1 MRPIRLEVEGF
12 GAFREHTEVDFDR
25 VDLFALVGPT
35 GSGKSTV
42 IDAICFALYGSV
54 PRYGNK
60 GSVSPIVTMGAI
72 EARVS
77 LTFESAGRRYIA
89 TRVVRR
95 GKTGASTREARLE
108 VVDGDVLAGTAREI
122 DGAVEALLGL
132 TFEHFTRAVVLPQ
145 NEFAR
150 FLHDKPRD
158 RQDLLTKLLGYDVYE
173 RMMRNARARAAEQE
187 TAVTLAEQQLA
198 KLADCTPEQ
207 IDVHQLWVAEYGDL
221 RKQVRSARE
230 SLAQLERDA
239 AADEEEAGRQREVVA
254 RLKQV
259 KVPAK
264 FERLAANRD
273 QAKATLAKAEDA
285 SAAAAAAL
293 TAAQAALEQLGP
305 RDALL
310 AAQSAHGD
318 LSRVRATFVEASARA
333 KDARAG
339 VAPAVAALAE
349 AEAEL
354 ESLRVAHSAHNLVGA
369 LAVGEPCPVCDQ
381 LVVRVPKRKAPTGG
395 PAAKRRFEA
404 AQRAER
410 AAREA
415 EAKANQSVTELESR
429 ERELSTQVAEH
440 PKLADVERRLV
451 AHDAATKTVA
461 DAQQAES
468 ATRREEQDA
477 RKALAASDEALKQ
490 AAEAFRTQR
499 DALVQVRAEP
509 VPERGDLA
517 SDWPA
522 LAQWAAEETP
532 AREEAA
538 KHADARAHEVRRARD
553 QELGALVT
561 RARELEVEVGTQ
573 ATADDLAEA
582 VMQAEHEAKAELARV
597 KQGIKERA
605 RLETEIER
613 SGADVHVARELGRLL
628 DARNFERWLVAEALE
643 LLIVGASARLTELSA
658 GQYSFAFEETS
669 RDFQVVDH
677 RNANERRSVRTLS
690 GGETFQASLA
700 LALALADQLVD
711 LAADGAA
718 GLESI
723 FLDEGFGALDPD
735 TLETVA
741 GTIESLGAGD
751 RMVGVI
757 THVRE
762 LADRMPV
769 QYRVTK
775 GPQTATVEQVSR

>member
-1 MRPIRLEVEGF
+1 MRPIRLEVQGF
-12 GAFREHTEVDFDR
+12 GVFREHTEIDFES
-25 VDLFALVGPT
+25 VDLFALVGST

-42 IDAICFALYGSV
+42 IDAMCFALYGSV

-95 GKTGASTREARLE
+95 GKTGASTKEARLE
-108 VVDGDVLAGTAREI
+108 LVDGDVLAGSAREI

-132 TFEHFTRAVVLPQ
+132 TFDHFTRAVVLPQ

-173 RMMRNARARAAEQE
+173 RMMRNARARAAQQE

-198 KLADCTPEQ
+198 RLADCTPEQ
-207 IDVHQLWVAEYGDL
+207 VEIHRQWVAEYGDL
-221 RKQVRSARE
+221 RKQIRAARD
-230 SLAQLERDA
+230 SLTLLEGEA
-239 AADEEEAGRQREVVA
+239 AAAEEEAGREREVVT

-264 FERLAANRD
+264 FERLAADRERGR
-273 QAKATLAKAEDA
+273 AAVTKAEDA
-285 SAAAAAAL
+285 SAAAAAAVK
-293 TAAQAALEQLGP
+293 TAQVALEELGS
-305 RDALL
+305 RDPLL
-310 AAQSAHGD
+310 AAQRAHAE
-318 LSRVRATFVEASARA
+318 LTRVRSALVDAVTQAKESEAA
-333 KDARAG
+333 
-339 VAPAVAALAE
+339 VAPAARQLTE
-349 AEAEL
+349 AEAAL
-354 ESLRVAHSAHNLVGA
+354 EALRVAHVAHDLVGA
-369 LAVGEPCPVCDQ
+369 LVVGEPCPVCDQ
-381 LVVRVPKRKAPTGG
+381 PVARVPKRKAPGAG
-395 PAAKRRFEA
+395 AAARKRVETT
-404 AQRAER
+404 QRSER
-410 AAREA
+410 AARDA
-415 EAKANQSVTELESR
+415 AAKATQSVTELEGR
-429 ERELSTQVAEH
+429 ERELSSQVAEH
-440 PKLADVERRLV
+440 PDLAGVERRLA
-451 AHDAATKTVA
+451 AHAAAATSLA
-461 DAQQAES
+461 AAQRAES
-468 ATRREEQDA
+468 ATRQQEGEA
-477 RKALAASDEALKQ
+477 RRAGQAADETLQ
-490 AAEAFRTQR
+490 RAAEAFRTQR

-509 VPERGDLA
+509 PAERSDLA
-517 SDWPA
+517 ADWPA
-522 LAQWAAEETP
+522 LAAWAAEEVP
-532 AREEAA
+532 AREAAA
-538 KHADARAHEVRRARD
+538 KQADTKAKEVRTARD
-553 QELGALVT
+553 QRLSALLA
-561 RARELEVEVGTQ
+561 RAGDLEVEVSKR
-573 ATADDLAEA
+573 ATTDDLAEA
-582 VMQAEHEAKAELARV
+582 VMQAEHAAKTDLERTQ
-597 KQGIKERA
+597 QGIKERKHLDA
-605 RLETEIER
+605 EIR
-613 SGADVHVARELGRLL
+613 KSGAEVHVAKELGRLL

-723 FLDEGFGALDPD
+723 FLDEGFGSLDAD

-741 GTIESLGAGD
+741 GTIENLGAGD

-775 GPQTATVEQVSR
+775 GPHTATVEQVSR